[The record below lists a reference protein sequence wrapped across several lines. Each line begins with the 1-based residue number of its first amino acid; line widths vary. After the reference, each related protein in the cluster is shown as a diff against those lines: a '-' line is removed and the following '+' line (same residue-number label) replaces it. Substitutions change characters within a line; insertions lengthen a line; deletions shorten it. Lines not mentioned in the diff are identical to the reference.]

1 MRTIL
6 ALCAMILAGAAGA
19 AWYGTRGLEG
29 AGTFTGAPMVEV
41 ADVLER
47 PGSFLKKT
55 IALEGE
61 VRYQCKA
68 TGCFF
73 FFVAGRK
80 QLRVDLEQIAV
91 NAPKH
96 EGRQARGEGQ
106 LVLYG
111 SSFQLL
117 ATAVEFR

>member
-6 ALCAMILAGAAGA
+6 ALCGMILVGAGGA
-19 AWYGTRGLEG
+19 FWHSSRTFEG
-29 AGTFTGAPMVEV
+29 AGTFTGAPTVAV

-55 IALEGE
+55 IALEDE

-73 FFVAGRK
+73 FFVAGGK

-96 EGRQARGEGQ
+96 EGRQARVEGQ